1 MKLVIIESPNK
12 IKKLKSILSSDYEIV
27 ASVGHIFDLPKKD
40 LGVDTTT
47 FELDL
52 VADPAKKDI
61 LSEIKKLAS
70 TAEQIYL
77 ASDLDRE
84 GHSIAKNIHDYLGKK
99 EQKKCHRLLINAITK
114 EAVENALKNPST
126 LDLNLCDAQKGRRA
140 TDRLVGYKISPI
152 MWNKGLKGTSA
163 GRVQSVALKYVADL
177 EKEIRDFKPEEYWKI
192 LLKTADFSAELSTVD
207 GKSYQPKNKS
217 EADAIKNDILSSK
230 DTTKVSEYVK
240 KTRSRAPEPPF
251 ITSTMQQAASNI
263 LGWNAKQ
270 TMQIAQNLFSHGLI
284 SYLRTDSVRIEPEKI
299 LSIREKIDTAYGSSY
314 LSPSVRT
321 FSNKDASQDAHE
333 AIRPTYEKPL
343 SALSSDES
351 KLLDL
356 IDRRFKA
363 SQMSDATFDQASLKI
378 EVKSSKH
385 SYIFK
390 INGSIMTF
398 DGFLKIY
405 GDNKEDV
412 HLPKMSVGS
421 KIDIDDILTSQ
432 HYTQPPGRYSDAS
445 LIKKLEKDGVG
456 RPSTYASIIDTIIN
470 RGYVSRDKK
479 ALNATDVGIMVS
491 DFLSAAFPSLVSP
504 EMTSK
509 MESSLDDV
517 ASGKSKYIDIM
528 TDFYKELSTSIDAA
542 KKIVAADIFKTE
554 HNCPKCNSSLI
565 KKKNDDSIFLGCSS
579 WPKCGYTMS
588 QDSSGKFIATETE
601 TGESCPQC
609 GNLMSIRKGKY
620 GSFMGCQGYP
630 SCTYKVSL
638 DKSGNKLEKKEV
650 QKSDIKC
657 EKCSSDM
664 IIRTGANGEFLA
676 CSSYPKCKHTMPI
689 PISECPKCKTGFVVQ
704 KLNKKSNDKFYSCT
718 TWPKC
723 DFVAKSYTKKPSA
736 NKDDE

>member
-27 ASVGHIFDLPKKD
+27 ASVGHIFDLPKKE
-40 LGVDTTT
+40 LGVDTST

-52 VADPAKKDI
+52 IADSAKKDI

-70 TAEQIYL
+70 TAEVIYL
-77 ASDLDRE
+77 ASDMDRE
-84 GHSIAKNIHDYLGKK
+84 GESISKNIYDYLGKK
-99 EQKKCHRLLINAITK
+99 EQKKCYRLLINAITK
-114 EAVENALKNPST
+114 EAVENSLKNPAV
-126 LDLNLCDAQKGRRA
+126 LDLNLSDAQKGRRA

-177 EKEIRDFKPEEYWKI
+177 EKEIREFKPEEYWKI
-192 LLKTADFSAELSTVD
+192 VLKTADFAAELSAVD
-207 GKSYQPKNKS
+207 GKPYQPKNKS
-217 EADAIKNDILSSK
+217 QADDIRKDILSGK
-230 DTTKVSEYVK
+230 DSAKVSEYLK
-240 KTRSRAPEPPF
+240 KTRSRSPEPPF
-251 ITSTMQQAASNI
+251 ITSTLQQAASNM

-270 TMQIAQNLFSHGLI
+270 TMQIAQNLFSFGLI

-299 LSIREKIDTAYGSSY
+299 LSVREKIDTLYGQSY
-314 LSPSVRT
+314 LSPSTRV
-321 FSNKDASQDAHE
+321 FGNKDASQDAHE

-385 SYIFK
+385 VYTFK

-405 GDNKEDV
+405 GDNKDDV
-412 HLPKMSVGS
+412 ALPKMSVGTP
-421 KIDIDDILTSQ
+421 IIIDDILTSQ
-432 HYTQPPGRYSDAS
+432 HHTQPPGRYSDAS
-445 LIKKLEKDGVG
+445 LIKRLEKDGVG
-456 RPSTYASIIDTIIN
+456 RPSTYASIIETIIN

-509 MESSLDDV
+509 MESSLDDI
-517 ASGKSKYIDIM
+517 ADGKIKYVDVM
-528 TDFYKELSTSIDAA
+528 TEFYKELSASIDAA
-542 KKIVAADIFKTE
+542 KKIVASDIFKTE

-565 KKKNDDSIFLGCSS
+565 KKKSDNSIFLGCSS

-588 QDSSGKFIATETE
+588 QDASGKYTATETE

-609 GNLMSIRKGKY
+609 GNMMSIRKGKY
-620 GSFMGCQGYP
+620 GSFMGCGGYP
-630 SCTYKVSL
+630 SCTYKISI
-638 DKSGNKLEKKEV
+638 DKDGNRLEKKEV
-650 QKSDIKC
+650 KKSDIKC
-657 EKCSSDM
+657 EKCKSDM
-664 IIRTGANGEFLA
+664 VVRSGSTGEFLA
-676 CSSYPKCKHTMPI
+676 CSSYPKCKHTMPV

-723 DFVAKSYTKKPSA
+723 DFVAKSYSQKASA
-736 NKDDE
+736 NKEDE